1 MAGLGPQA
9 FYEDV
14 IDPAALTI
22 HTNVDIV
29 VFEYLS
35 EFFARELAPLI
46 TVEYLRCAVLSNRLL
61 QGLDAEV
68 WRHAVRYPMSQHPA
82 ARPVDNRH

>member
-29 VFEYLS
+29 VFECLS
-35 EFFARELAPLI
+35 KLLLLLSGDCFTHQSRNFTYPL
-46 TVEYLRCAVLSNRLL
+46 VLIS
-61 QGLDAEV
+61 GAT
-68 WRHAVRYPMSQHPA
+68 SS
-82 ARPVDNRH
+82 

>member
-1 MAGLGPQA
+1 MWAPCVKERQVVRNPDPGRCHRFVGMQVHLFVFYGAPVAGLGPQA

-29 VFEYLS
+29 VFDLVKVS
-35 EFFARELAPLI
+35 LTA
-46 TVEYLRCAVLSNRLL
+46 
-61 QGLDAEV
+61 
-68 WRHAVRYPMSQHPA
+68 
-82 ARPVDNRH
+82 